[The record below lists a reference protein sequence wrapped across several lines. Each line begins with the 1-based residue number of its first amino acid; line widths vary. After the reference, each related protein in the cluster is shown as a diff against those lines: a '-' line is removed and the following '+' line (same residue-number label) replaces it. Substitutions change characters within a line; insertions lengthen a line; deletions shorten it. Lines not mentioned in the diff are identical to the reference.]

1 MKSFKLIFALLAIS
15 AFVFTSCTSNSTA
28 EDESLYDQQSIK
40 KMEIKD
46 SDV

>member
-1 MKSFKLIFALLAIS
+1 MKSIKLTFALLAIS

-28 EDESLYDQQSIK
+28 EDESLYEQQSIGK
-40 KMEIKD
+40 KEIKD